1 MIYMWALKTAFVDS
15 EKIIMRKE
23 IARLHEKIDGLSNT
37 ISEYKQTIAENER
50 IIADL
55 KMENSTDSRAICQNC
70 GT

>member
-1 MIYMWALKTAFVDS
+1 
-15 EKIIMRKE
+15 MRKE
-23 IARLHEKIDGLSNT
+23 IARLHEKIDGLSNI

-55 KMENSTDSRAICQNC
+55 KMANSTDSRAICQNC